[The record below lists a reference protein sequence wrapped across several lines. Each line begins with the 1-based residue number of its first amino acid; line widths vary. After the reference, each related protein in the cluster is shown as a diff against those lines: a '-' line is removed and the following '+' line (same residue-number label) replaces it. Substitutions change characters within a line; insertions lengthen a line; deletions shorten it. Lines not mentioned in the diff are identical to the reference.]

1 MTTASENQLI
11 DLVTGWVLRN
21 TPKTGINGLEINA
34 ETDLIATGLL
44 DSFALVDLIV
54 FIESQT
60 GCSVDFSNADPSEF
74 CIVKGLCRL
83 TLNNHQN
90 HQ

>member
-1 MTTASENQLI
+1 VTTLTENRLI
-11 DLVTGWVLRN
+11 DLVIGWVRQN

-34 ETDLIATGLL
+34 ETDLIASGLL

-54 FIESQT
+54 FIESQS
-60 GCSVDFSNADPSEF
+60 GFSVDFSNADPGEF

-83 TLNNHQN
+83 ALSNHQ
-90 HQ
+90 